1 MTLGALI
8 AEYRTQH
15 DLSQRQFAALCG
27 LSNGYISMLE
37 KNENPKTGLPVT
49 PSLLALKKIS
59 QSMGISMD
67 ELFSKVDDMP
77 VDLFGEFVKSPE
89 SVPSNVF
96 PLPESRSY
104 PLIGSIACGEP
115 ILAAENISEYIQFP
129 GDIDADFCL
138 RCKGDSMINARIYD
152 GDIVFI
158 RKQDHVET
166 GEIAAVRIGDEA
178 TLKRVYYVPGSDR
191 ITLRACNPLF
201 PDMEFEGDALN
212 DMQIIGKAVSFLSS
226 VR

>member
-1 MTLGALI
+1 MTTG
-8 AEYRTQH
+8 ERMK
-15 DLSQRQFAALCG
+15 QRRKEIG
-27 LSNGYISMLE
+27 LSAEIVAERLGVSPATIYRYENGDIDKVPGERLAPIANILQTTPAQLMGWDSAVTDI
-37 KNENPKTGLPVT
+37 KN
-49 PSLLALKKIS
+49 I
-59 QSMGISMD
+59 
-67 ELFSKVDDMP
+67 
-77 VDLFGEFVKSPE
+77 
-89 SVPSNVF
+89 F

-104 PLIGSIACGEP
+104 PLIGTIACGEP
-115 ILAAENISEYIQFP
+115 ILAEENISEYIQFP
-129 GDIDADFCL
+129 GDINADFCL

-191 ITLRACNPLF
+191 VTLRACNPLF
-201 PDMEFEGDALN
+201 PDMEFEGDTLN
-212 DMQIIGKAVSFLSS
+212 DMQIIGKAVSFLST